1 MANPM
6 TAAEWRAALK
16 AEGVRF
22 TEFHGWETSGRD
34 AATGKPFGPVH
45 GVLNHHTAGSD
56 SLKAVT
62 TGGAP
67 SLPPP
72 LCHTFLPKSGI
83 AVLVSCHRAN
93 HAGLAA
99 SNVIAAITA
108 EKPLPKQDKSS
119 TVDGN
124 DQLYGIETENLGN
137 GRDMYTRAQYDT
149 WVRWNAAICR
159 HHGWGSG
166 SVAGHLETSVEGKID
181 PAGPVE
187 GYGTRSKFVFT
198 MGQLRADVAERLKHP
213 ASWSP
218 PVTLPAPIPGPI
230 PTPPLTTDQR
240 LTALEKRVTALETK

>member
-1 MANPM
+1 VATPLS
-6 TAAEWRAALK
+6 AAEWRAALK
-16 AEGVRF
+16 AEGVRY

-45 GVLNHHTAGSD
+45 GILNHHTAGAD
-56 SLKAVT
+56 SLRTVT

-99 SNVIAAITA
+99 ANVMAAIIA

-124 DQLYGIETENLGN
+124 DQLYGIETENLGD
-137 GRDMYTRAQYDT
+137 GRDVYTRAQYDT

-159 HHGWGSG
+159 HHGWGAG
-166 SVAGHLETSVEGKID
+166 SVAGHLETSIEGKID

-187 GYGTRSKFVFT
+187 GYGTRGKFTFT
-198 MGQLRADVAERLKHP
+198 MTQLRADVAERLAHP
-213 ASWSP
+213 ASWLP
-218 PVTLPAPIPGPI
+218 PVTLPAPLPAPKP
-230 PTPPLTTDQR
+230 PTVEER
-240 LTALEKRVTALETK
+240 LTALEKRVTALEKK

>member
-1 MANPM
+1 MAIPM
-6 TAAEWRAALK
+6 TPVEWRAALK

-72 LCHTFLPKSGI
+72 LCHAFLPKTGV

-99 SNVIAAITA
+99 ANVISAITA
-108 EKPLPKQDKSS
+108 EKALPKQDKSS

-137 GRDMYTRAQYDT
+137 GRDVYTRAQYDA

-159 HHGWGSG
+159 HHGWGAG

-187 GYGTRSKFVFT
+187 GYGTRGKFTFT

-218 PVTLPAPIPGPI
+218 PTTAPAPSPAPSVPK
-230 PTPPLTTDQR
+230 PTTEQR
-240 LTALEKRVTALETK
+240 LSALEKRVTALESK